1 MYDDTTYKIFYE
13 TSIDPETEFH
23 ILESSSKRRGPILY
37 YNLQVPS
44 LYASERLMT
53 KKANKY
59 IMDLLAYIPPIR
71 HEYFK
76 ALNMLENF
84 VVETKDD

>member
-1 MYDDTTYKIFYE
+1 
-13 TSIDPETEFH
+13 
-23 ILESSSKRRGPILY
+23 
-37 YNLQVPS
+37 
-44 LYASERLMT
+44 
-53 KKANKY
+53 
-59 IMDLLAYIPPIR
+59 MDLLAYIPPIR